1 MGESTSS
8 TASDRALFEQC
19 ARDPALFDVHP
30 QPMWVVDARTLAF
43 LAVNRAAVRLYGYS
57 RQEFLAVTAD
67 RIRPADEVEDLRRA
81 FADWSNNVSQR
92 IWRHQKKGGDVI
104 AVKVTSFSMEFAGRP
119 ARVEVLEDL
128 TPQGG
133 RARQE

>member
-1 MGESTSS
+1 MGESTPF
-8 TASDRALFEQC
+8 TASDRARFEQS
-19 ARDPALFDVHP
+19 ARDPALFDAHP
-30 QPMWVVDARTLAF
+30 QPMWVVDAGTLAF

-57 RQEFLAVTAD
+57 KPEFLAVTAD

-81 FADWSNNVSQR
+81 FADWSHNVSQR

-133 RARQE
+133 GARQE